1 MTEIGPS
8 AGDRRRISGGEAGLD
23 DLCRLADLTAD
34 VLIVTDD
41 RGRVRFCNDAG
52 VRTYATTMTELVG
65 RRITDFVAEG
75 EGREAQRRL
84 VDEALAGDGWASGR
98 VPTIAV
104 DGSVLDMDV
113 TTVRDPATGNWY
125 SVQRNVT
132 EIVRRQRQLERLN
145 AELRDAALTDELTGL
160 ANRRALL
167 IELDRCLRTG
177 EAVALAMFDMD
188 EFRIVND
195 TLGHGH
201 GDQLLRF
208 AADRLAGA
216 ARPSDMIARFGSDEF
231 FALLRNVDRG
241 DDAIEVALSLRD
253 RIAEPYV
260 VDQRVVQLSC
270 SAGVALGDAVNDTA
284 GDLLRHVDI
293 ATNKAKERGRSVC
306 VLFDGQ
312 LRDEIQARFDLESD
326 LRRALIDDQIDI
338 ALQGIFDARD
348 RRLVGFEALARWHHP
363 DRGSVPPDQFI
374 ELAEKTGVLDDIAV
388 VVLTKGLEHL
398 ADWLRTADTTLSIN
412 FAPSQLRAAGMPD
425 RLLAVLEVFAVAPE
439 SIVVEITE
447 VGLTGALDE
456 ALPNLQRLRQAGFH
470 LAIDDFG
477 KGASSLGYLRSVP
490 LSVVKIDGGFVHRL
504 SAEHFAATIT
514 GSVIDLASRL
524 GLVAVA
530 ECVETEEQLAR
541 LVAMGC
547 HRVQGYLLH
556 RPCPGPEAAALVAD
570 GDVSASVA

>member
-1 MTEIGPS
+1 M
-8 AGDRRRISGGEAGLD
+8 D